1 MHRRRRTDY
10 RISERAQFVKKLL
23 IFLSPIIFL
32 LSAKPTLAV
41 CPVCTVA
48 VGAGLGISRW
58 LGIDDSVSGIWV
70 GGLMVS
76 LSFWLTDWLTKKNL
90 KFFKKW
96 SNQALVTTSLVL
108 WSLFT
113 YLPLWKTGVIGHPFN
128 TILGIDKLI
137 FGSIIGAG
145 AFFVGVFADKKVRE
159 KRGKQLFNFQRVVFP
174 VVSLLIASLVVYFY
188 GGYLL

>member
-1 MHRRRRTDY
+1 M
-10 RISERAQFVKKLL
+10 KKLL

-32 LSAKPTLAV
+32 LSAKPALAV
-41 CPVCTVA
+41 CPVCTIA

-70 GGLMVS
+70 GGLMIS

-90 KFFKKW
+90 KFLKKCPNTGLVISAIIFW
-96 SNQALVTTSLVL
+96 SSL
-108 WSLFT
+108 T
-113 YLPLWKTGVIGHPFN
+113 YLPLWKAGIIGHPFN

>member
-1 MHRRRRTDY
+1 M
-10 RISERAQFVKKLL
+10 KKLL

-108 WSLFT
+108 WSLLT